1 MRYTEIMTRRR
12 AGGTEPEPTPTT
24 NEDEDEVTED
34 EEELEPAPRRARP
47 VPSAATPRSLPGV
60 GAIPERAHAFR
71 AFRVQD
77 GGRREPLFG
86 PSEDEGILSVEWP
99 IDLLDVDMLRGW
111 WGPGR
116 YELCFFA
123 VVEGRRQ
130 TVGRSPVF
138 SFAPLAAAPAASL
151 APVTPAPAPSAAGA
165 GPLEIALALQRVIA
179 EQTTANLAA
188 MAALMRGGGGSGGDS
203 TVERLLDEMR
213 RDREAR
219 DRQREDDRRERR
231 EELRAVLGALEGD
244 DDGEDDDV
252 DESEDDD
259 ESLTDYLARVG
270 KRRVKKEGLG
280 GIASMATELTEAL
293 AFVKHLGA
301 QMNGAAA
308 TTKEGSGS

>member
-1 MRYTEIMTRRR
+1 MTRRR
-12 AGGTEPEPTPTT
+12 AALTEPEPTQDPID
-24 NEDEDEVTED
+24 DEEED
-34 EEELEPAPRRARP
+34 EEEATDEAPASEPAPRRPRL
-47 VPSAATPRSLPGV
+47 VPSSAAPRTLPGV

-99 IDLLDVDMLRGW
+99 IDLLDVDMLRAW

-138 SFAPLAAAPAASL
+138 SFAPVPVAAPTALAPAPAA
-151 APVTPAPAPSAAGA
+151 PPPAASSGS
-165 GPLEIALALQRVIA
+165 PLEIALALQRVIA
-179 EQTTANLAA
+179 DQTTANLAA
-188 MAALMRGGGGSGGDS
+188 MAALMRGGGGGGGGDS

-213 RDREAR
+213 RDRERA

-231 EELRAVLGALEGD
+231 DELRAVLGALRDEEGD
-244 DDGEDDDV
+244 E
-252 DESEDDD
+252 DESEEDDDD

-270 KRRVKKEGLG
+270 KRRVKKEGIA
-280 GIASMATELTEAL
+280 GIAGMATELTQAL
-293 AFVKHLGA
+293 AFVKHLGE
-301 QMNGAAA
+301 QMNGGGS
-308 TTKEGSGS
+308 KEGGA